1 MKLNTEE
8 RELLLN
14 LIGDHTSCKSE
25 HLLLLKK
32 LRSQSESLE
41 VRTYNLLSV
50 HSLNPLVVPTIDAL
64 GQCKGGYALVKAISE
79 YGGLKKFRPVY
90 ANFIKKKMFPADLAD
105 WQQWDEG
112 SLTA

>member
-1 MKLNTEE
+1 MKLNAEE
-8 RELLLN
+8 RDLLLN
-14 LIGDHTSCKSE
+14 LIGDHTSCKAE

-32 LRSQSESLE
+32 LRNQSESLE
-41 VRTYNLLSV
+41 LKTYNLLSAY
-50 HSLNPLVVPTIDAL
+50 SLNPLVVPTIDTL
-64 GQCKGGYALVKAISE
+64 GQLKGGYALVKAISE

-90 ANFIKKKMFPADLAD
+90 ADFIKKKIFTTDLAD